1 MRPFAILL
9 LLMTLTVSAAAPKKK
24 AVATIAPNDLPHPIA
39 QFLRSLSKDG
49 SRPVTFR
56 ASATGTHFFFEEASG
71 VTVYRYVNGS
81 YVKETFLGGTK
92 LSAAMKKY
100 AKKAA

>member
-9 LLMTLTVSAAAPKKK
+9 LLMTLTVSAAAPKK
-24 AVATIAPNDLPHPIA
+24 AAATIAPNDLPHPIA

-49 SRPVTFR
+49 SRSVTFR

-81 YVKETFLGGTK
+81 YTKETFLGGMK